1 MDYIIL
7 LFSCVAEYL
16 IFSDFFDAF
25 LTIRPN
31 FQPIWNRILIA
42 IPFIG
47 IYFGIN
53 TLQISYLNMISF
65 ICLLLLYSFLY
76 EASLKERL
84 LYIVFL
90 CAIFFGCEFL
100 FVVLLNLPAYLF
112 HSSSVANL
120 STIPWQIF
128 TLKLLTYLICCLY
141 KQTSVKSAARMDRK
155 IFACYLCIPIACIA
169 MMLLTYYSGLDF
181 ASSPRMRILL
191 CVFFAIMQ
199 FGNILIF
206 RAFQKYT
213 EQLNHKLLTMDEH
226 LQELVHD
233 TTHYMKAIRILLDD
247 GHADK
252 ALALISE
259 LDTKLDTTILTR
271 YSKNDILNAIL
282 TEKSELA
289 QSKDIQMS
297 IDVLPDITFAELPSA
312 DIISILSNLLD
323 NAIEACLARDN
334 SRFVQLTITKKNEN
348 NFYVI
353 IVKNTYD
360 KAPVLRDGQFVSTK
374 TDTKLHGIGT
384 KSIRHA
390 VENNHGFVN
399 YSIDGGFFV
408 ATVVLPI
415 ALNV

>member
-7 LFSCVAEYL
+7 LFSCIAEYL

-25 LTIRPN
+25 LSIRPN

-76 EASLKERL
+76 EANFKERL

-155 IFACYLCIPIACIA
+155 IFVYSNRMHCNDATHILFW
-169 MMLLTYYSGLDF
+169 SGL
-181 ASSPRMRILL
+181 RI
-191 CVFFAIMQ
+191 VS
-199 FGNILIF
+199 
-206 RAFQKYT
+206 T
-213 EQLNHKLLTMDEH
+213 
-226 LQELVHD
+226 
-233 TTHYMKAIRILLDD
+233 
-247 GHADK
+247 HADI
-252 ALALISE
+252 ALRIFCDHAVWQ
-259 LDTKLDTTILTR
+259 
-271 YSKNDILNAIL
+271 YSDLPRIPEIHGA
-282 TEKSELA
+282 A
-289 QSKDIQMS
+289 QSQPAEQ
-297 IDVLPDITFAELPSA
+297 PDYLRSVASTEL
-312 DIISILSNLLD
+312 LSED
-323 NAIEACLARDN
+323 
-334 SRFVQLTITKKNEN
+334 TH
-348 NFYVI
+348 
-353 IVKNTYD
+353 
-360 KAPVLRDGQFVSTK
+360 DG
-374 TDTKLHGIGT
+374 
-384 KSIRHA
+384 
-390 VENNHGFVN
+390 
-399 YSIDGGFFV
+399 
-408 ATVVLPI
+408 
-415 ALNV
+415 

>member
-7 LFSCVAEYL
+7 LFSCIAEYL

-31 FQPIWNRILIA
+31 FQPIRNRILIA

-53 TLQISYLNMISF
+53 TLHISYLNMLSF

-191 CVFFAIMQ
+191 CVFFAIM
-199 FGNILIF
+199 
-206 RAFQKYT
+206 
-213 EQLNHKLLTMDEH
+213 
-226 LQELVHD
+226 
-233 TTHYMKAIRILLDD
+233 
-247 GHADK
+247 
-252 ALALISE
+252 
-259 LDTKLDTTILTR
+259 
-271 YSKNDILNAIL
+271 
-282 TEKSELA
+282 
-289 QSKDIQMS
+289 
-297 IDVLPDITFAELPSA
+297 
-312 DIISILSNLLD
+312 
-323 NAIEACLARDN
+323 
-334 SRFVQLTITKKNEN
+334 
-348 NFYVI
+348 
-353 IVKNTYD
+353 
-360 KAPVLRDGQFVSTK
+360 
-374 TDTKLHGIGT
+374 
-384 KSIRHA
+384 
-390 VENNHGFVN
+390 
-399 YSIDGGFFV
+399 
-408 ATVVLPI
+408 
-415 ALNV
+415 

>member
-76 EASLKERL
+76 EANFKERL

-141 KQTSVKSAARMDRK
+141 KQTSVRSSAHMDRK

-169 MMLLTYYSGLDF
+169 
-181 ASSPRMRILL
+181 
-191 CVFFAIMQ
+191 
-199 FGNILIF
+199 
-206 RAFQKYT
+206 
-213 EQLNHKLLTMDEH
+213 
-226 LQELVHD
+226 
-233 TTHYMKAIRILLDD
+233 
-247 GHADK
+247 
-252 ALALISE
+252 
-259 LDTKLDTTILTR
+259 
-271 YSKNDILNAIL
+271 
-282 TEKSELA
+282 
-289 QSKDIQMS
+289 
-297 IDVLPDITFAELPSA
+297 
-312 DIISILSNLLD
+312 
-323 NAIEACLARDN
+323 
-334 SRFVQLTITKKNEN
+334 
-348 NFYVI
+348 
-353 IVKNTYD
+353 
-360 KAPVLRDGQFVSTK
+360 
-374 TDTKLHGIGT
+374 
-384 KSIRHA
+384 
-390 VENNHGFVN
+390 
-399 YSIDGGFFV
+399 
-408 ATVVLPI
+408 
-415 ALNV
+415 

>member
-7 LFSCVAEYL
+7 LFSCIAEYL

-25 LTIRPN
+25 LSIRPN

-47 IYFGIN
+47 IYFVIN

-76 EASLKERL
+76 EANFKERL

-169 MMLLTYYSGLDF
+169 MMLLT
-181 ASSPRMRILL
+181 
-191 CVFFAIMQ
+191 
-199 FGNILIF
+199 
-206 RAFQKYT
+206 
-213 EQLNHKLLTMDEH
+213 
-226 LQELVHD
+226 
-233 TTHYMKAIRILLDD
+233 
-247 GHADK
+247 
-252 ALALISE
+252 
-259 LDTKLDTTILTR
+259 
-271 YSKNDILNAIL
+271 
-282 TEKSELA
+282 
-289 QSKDIQMS
+289 
-297 IDVLPDITFAELPSA
+297 
-312 DIISILSNLLD
+312 
-323 NAIEACLARDN
+323 
-334 SRFVQLTITKKNEN
+334 
-348 NFYVI
+348 
-353 IVKNTYD
+353 
-360 KAPVLRDGQFVSTK
+360 
-374 TDTKLHGIGT
+374 
-384 KSIRHA
+384 
-390 VENNHGFVN
+390 
-399 YSIDGGFFV
+399 
-408 ATVVLPI
+408 
-415 ALNV
+415 